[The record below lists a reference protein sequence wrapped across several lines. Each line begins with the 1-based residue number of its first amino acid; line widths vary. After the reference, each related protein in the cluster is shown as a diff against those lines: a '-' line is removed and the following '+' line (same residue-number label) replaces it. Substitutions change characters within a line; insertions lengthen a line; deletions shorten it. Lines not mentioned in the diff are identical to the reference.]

1 MCGVIKMT
9 AINCEPILVRRSNKS
24 IGRNA
29 HLHCT
34 RRIGSSGEDDFIR
47 HCTRVPIWSAQR
59 KQEPH
64 REGQLSLGGC
74 CMKNAILL
82 SVLLLL
88 SACATHPPVGGATD
102 AEQAHRPSAS
112 APPPAASQKSVPAEM
127 PQPASGVPG
136 DMPPKK
142 PKHNVE
148 ED

>member
-1 MCGVIKMT
+1 
-9 AINCEPILVRRSNKS
+9 
-24 IGRNA
+24 
-29 HLHCT
+29 
-34 RRIGSSGEDDFIR
+34 
-47 HCTRVPIWSAQR
+47 
-59 KQEPH
+59 
-64 REGQLSLGGC
+64 
-74 CMKNAILL
+74 MKNAILL
-82 SVLLLL
+82 SVLLL

-112 APPPAASQKSVPAEM
+112 VPAVPQKSAPAEM